1 MAQIILV
8 NEKMWS
14 GLERAQPHKVRVK
27 NNDTKWYQLGMLY
40 FQNNRMTQEKMS
52 KQSLPP
58 LKYYKNLTGHVFQIE
73 NSCGH
78 QYQFFFNEY

>member
-1 MAQIILV
+1 
-8 NEKMWS
+8 
-14 GLERAQPHKVRVK
+14 
-27 NNDTKWYQLGMLY
+27 MLY

-78 QYQFFFNEY
+78 

>member
-27 NNDTKWYQLGMLY
+27 NNDTKLMIPTRNAL
-40 FQNNRMTQEKMS
+40 FPK
-52 KQSLPP
+52 
-58 LKYYKNLTGHVFQIE
+58 
-73 NSCGH
+73 
-78 QYQFFFNEY
+78 